1 MTWTHW
7 LYNVPLWSWKM
18 ESILGTWIWYDASLR
33 HYRLWSCLPWV
44 VMECVV
50 IQWRCRNTS
59 VPLRV
64 LIPNSTVTQA
74 VLISGV
80 ITWVGW
86 RIVIFIG
93 NTIVIIWTVG
103 RLNCAAHP
111 IILLRPPRIL
121 VPNSTVNQ
129 AVLIWWSDLRV
140 CDDVLW
146 FLLNYGE
153 CSQRLNC
160 AAHFIY
166 G

>member
-1 MTWTHW
+1 MPLSEDLTIPGMMTWTHW

-86 RIVIFIG
+86 CIVIRRHWIRTTLVLLRRNFL
-93 NTIVIIWTVG
+93 TSMTVG
-103 RLNCAAHP
+103 RYRRHDNERV
-111 IILLRPPRIL
+111 LLKRASSIKKRSL
-121 VPNSTVNQ
+121 KRDFYKNSHVSREAQ
-129 AVLIWWSDLRV
+129 
-140 CDDVLW
+140 
-146 FLLNYGE
+146 
-153 CSQRLNC
+153 
-160 AAHFIY
+160 
-166 G
+166 